1 MSTQQCILIDTAKGT
16 MAKDSFSNITASQL
30 RILEAASQLFAE
42 HGVGGTSLQMIADAV
57 GVTKAAVYH
66 QYQAKEDIVFAV
78 GELINGALANMTEI
92 ALRETS
98 HTKRKQVL
106 LDQIVNLAVENRH
119 IAGRLQ
125 QDPHFLRLFRE
136 EKSFVQVM
144 ARLEKAFTGENPEP
158 GSQAVVALLITG
170 IAGAVAH
177 PLCDALE
184 NEALRTHLKKA
195 AKALIK
201 LM

>member
-1 MSTQQCILIDTAKGT
+1 
-16 MAKDSFSNITASQL
+16 MAKDNSSSITASQL
-30 RILEAASQLFAE
+30 RILGAASQLFAE

-78 GELINGALANMTEI
+78 GGLINSALDSMTEI
-92 ALRETS
+92 ALRESTL
-98 HTKRKQVL
+98 TKQRQAL

-125 QDPHFLRLFRE
+125 QDPHFLKLFRE
-136 EKSFVQVM
+136 EKSFVEVM
-144 ARLEKAFTGENPEP
+144 ARLEKAFTGEDPEP
-158 GSQAVVALLITG
+158 GSQAVVAMLITG

-177 PLCDALE
+177 PLCDGLE
-184 NEALRTHLKKA
+184 NEALRVHLKKA
-195 AKALIK
+195 AKVLIK